1 MPKVGI
7 MVDVSTEL
15 LETVINP
22 AKAEKRFKRLVV
34 QLLEAYHSDEK
45 VRAIVDGDEALANLE
60 GLSSLKEQLQQAS
73 QTVAYMGMVNES
85 IQLGLDSA
93 KSEFET
99 GEFESKGTS
108 VRSTD
113 FEDFKQEMLEQQT
126 SFMNDMRSLM
136 QEFITGSVSKPSVAT
151 VEPIEPPVVVEPVQT
166 SSVPENIIEM
176 PTPTTNYDA
185 GDLLDIL
192 DIEEDVVED
201 EVSSMSADD
210 ILSKLVG
217 SGNEFNL
224 GG

>member
-99 GEFESKGTS
+99 GEFESKGTG
-108 VRSTD
+108 VRLNE

-136 QEFITGSVSKPSVAT
+136 QEFITGSVSKPKVTT
-151 VEPIEPPVVVEPVQT
+151 VEPIEPPVVVEPIQT

-176 PTPTTNYDA
+176 PTPTTDYDA
-185 GDLLDIL
+185 GDLL

>member
-85 IQLGLDSA
+85 IQLGLDSV

-99 GEFESKGTS
+99 GEFESKGTGI
-108 VRSTD
+108 RLNE

-126 SFMNDMRSLM
+126 SFMDDMRSLM
-136 QEFITGSVSKPSVAT
+136 QEFITGSVSKPKVTT
-151 VEPIEPPVVVEPVQT
+151 VEPIEPPVIVEPVQT
-166 SSVPENIIEM
+166 SSISENIIEM
-176 PTPTTNYDA
+176 PTPATNYDA
-185 GDLLDIL
+185 GDLL

>member
-99 GEFESKGTS
+99 GEFESKGTG
-108 VRSTD
+108 VRLNE

-136 QEFITGSVSKPSVAT
+136 QEFITGSVAKPKVTT
-151 VEPIEPPVVVEPVQT
+151 VDPIEPPVVVEPIQT

-176 PTPTTNYDA
+176 PTPSTNYDA
-185 GDLLDIL
+185 GDLL

>member
-99 GEFESKGTS
+99 GEFESKGTGI
-108 VRSTD
+108 RLNEL
-113 FEDFKQEMLEQQT
+113 EDFKQEMLEQQT

-136 QEFITGSVSKPSVAT
+136 QEFITGSVAKPKVDT

-185 GDLLDIL
+185 GDLLDI
-192 DIEEDVVED
+192 EEDVVED

>member
-99 GEFESKGTS
+99 GEFESKGNS
-108 VRSTD
+108 VKSND

-136 QEFITGSVSKPSVAT
+136 QEFITGSVSKPKVTT

-166 SSVPENIIEM
+166 SSVSENIIEM

-185 GDLLDIL
+185 GDLL

>member
-99 GEFESKGTS
+99 GEFESKGTG
-108 VRSTD
+108 VRLNE

-136 QEFITGSVSKPSVAT
+136 QEFITGSVSKPKVTT
-151 VEPIEPPVVVEPVQT
+151 VEPIEPPVVVEPIQT

-176 PTPTTNYDA
+176 TTPTTNYDA
-185 GDLLDIL
+185 GDLLDI
-192 DIEEDVVED
+192 EEVPEED

>member
-99 GEFESKGTS
+99 GEFESKGTGI
-108 VRSTD
+108 RSNE

-126 SFMNDMRSLM
+126 SFMDDMRSLM
-136 QEFITGSVSKPSVAT
+136 QEFITGSVSKPKVTT
-151 VEPIEPPVVVEPVQT
+151 VEPIDPPVVVEPVQT

-185 GDLLDIL
+185 GDLLDI
-192 DIEEDVVED
+192 EEDVVED

>member
-108 VRSTD
+108 VRLNE

-136 QEFITGSVSKPSVAT
+136 QEFITGSVSKPKVTT

-166 SSVPENIIEM
+166 SSVPENIIEI

-185 GDLLDIL
+185 GDLLDF
-192 DIEEDVVED
+192 EEVPEED

>member
-45 VRAIVDGDEALANLE
+45 VRSIVDGDEALANLE

-73 QTVAYMGMVNES
+73 ETVAYMGMVNES

-99 GEFESKGTS
+99 GEFDSKGTG
-108 VRSTD
+108 VRSKD

-136 QEFITGSVSKPSVAT
+136 QEFITGSVSKPKVGT
-151 VEPIEPPVVVEPVQT
+151 VEPIETPVIVEPIQT
-166 SSVPENIIEM
+166 VNVPENIIEM

-185 GDLLDIL
+185 GDLLDF
-192 DIEEDVVED
+192 EEVPEED

>member
-108 VRSTD
+108 VRSND

-136 QEFITGSVSKPSVAT
+136 QEFITGSVSKPKVTT
-151 VEPIEPPVVVEPVQT
+151 VEPTEPPVVVKHVQT

-185 GDLLDIL
+185 GDLLDI
-192 DIEEDVVED
+192 EEVPEED

>member
-45 VRAIVDGDEALANLE
+45 VRSIVDGDEALANLE

-73 QTVAYMGMVNES
+73 ETVAYMGMVNES

-99 GEFESKGTS
+99 GEFDSKGTG
-108 VRSTD
+108 VRSKD

-136 QEFITGSVSKPSVAT
+136 QEFITGSVYKPKVDT
-151 VEPIEPPVVVEPVQT
+151 VEPSEAPVIVKHIQT
-166 SSVPENIIEM
+166 VNVPENIIEM

-185 GDLLDIL
+185 GDLLDF
-192 DIEEDVVED
+192 EEVPEED

>member
-108 VRSTD
+108 IRSNE

-136 QEFITGSVSKPSVAT
+136 QEFITGSVSKPKVTT
-151 VEPIEPPVVVEPVQT
+151 VEPIEPQVVEPVQT

-185 GDLLDIL
+185 GDLLDF
-192 DIEEDVVED
+192 EEIPEED

-210 ILSKLVG
+210 ILTKLVG

>member
-45 VRAIVDGDEALANLE
+45 VRSIVDGDEALANLE

-73 QTVAYMGMVNES
+73 ETVAYMGMVNES

-99 GEFESKGTS
+99 GEFDSKGTG
-108 VRSTD
+108 VRSKD

-136 QEFITGSVSKPSVAT
+136 QEFITGSVSKPKVDT
-151 VEPIEPPVVVEPVQT
+151 VEPIEAPVIDEPVQT
-166 SSVPENIIEM
+166 VNVPENIIEM

-185 GDLLDIL
+185 GDLLDF
-192 DIEEDVVED
+192 EEVPEED

>member
-99 GEFESKGTS
+99 GEFESKGTG
-108 VRSTD
+108 VRPND

-136 QEFITGSVSKPSVAT
+136 QEFITGSVSKPKVTT
-151 VEPIEPPVVVEPVQT
+151 VEPIEPPVVVEPIQT

-185 GDLLDIL
+185 GDLLDF
-192 DIEEDVVED
+192 EEVPEED

>member
-99 GEFESKGTS
+99 GEFESKGTGI
-108 VRSTD
+108 RLNEL
-113 FEDFKQEMLEQQT
+113 EDFKQEMLEQQT

-136 QEFITGSVSKPSVAT
+136 QEFITGSVAKPKVDT

-176 PTPTTNYDA
+176 PTPTTNYDV
-185 GDLLDIL
+185 GDLL

>member
-99 GEFESKGTS
+99 GEFESKGTG
-108 VRSTD
+108 VRLNE

-136 QEFITGSVSKPSVAT
+136 QEFITGSVSKPKVTT
-151 VEPIEPPVVVEPVQT
+151 VEPIEPPVVEPVQT

-185 GDLLDIL
+185 GDLLDF
-192 DIEEDVVED
+192 EEIPEED

>member
-108 VRSTD
+108 VKSND

-136 QEFITGSVSKPSVAT
+136 QEFITGSVSKPKVTT

-185 GDLLDIL
+185 GDLLDF
-192 DIEEDVVED
+192 EEVPEED

>member
-45 VRAIVDGDEALANLE
+45 VRSIVDGDEALANLE

-73 QTVAYMGMVNES
+73 ETVAYMGMVNES

-99 GEFESKGTS
+99 GEFESNGTG
-108 VRSTD
+108 VRSKD

-136 QEFITGSVSKPSVAT
+136 QEFITGSISKPNVDTVDPIEAPVI
-151 VEPIEPPVVVEPVQT
+151 VEPIQT
-166 SSVPENIIEM
+166 VNVPENIIEM

-185 GDLLDIL
+185 GDLLDF
-192 DIEEDVVED
+192 EEVPEED

>member
-99 GEFESKGTS
+99 GEFESKGTDI
-108 VRSTD
+108 RSNE

-136 QEFITGSVSKPSVAT
+136 QEFITGSVSKPKVTT
-151 VEPIEPPVVVEPVQT
+151 VEPIESPVTVEPVQT
-166 SSVPENIIEM
+166 SNVPENIIEM

-185 GDLLDIL
+185 GDLL

>member
-99 GEFESKGTS
+99 GEFESKGTGI
-108 VRSTD
+108 RSNE

-136 QEFITGSVSKPSVAT
+136 QEFITGSVSKPKVTT

-176 PTPTTNYDA
+176 PAPATNYDA
-185 GDLLDIL
+185 GDLL

>member
-99 GEFESKGTS
+99 GEFESKGTGI
-108 VRSTD
+108 RLNE

-136 QEFITGSVSKPSVAT
+136 QEFITGSVSKPKVTT
-151 VEPIEPPVVVEPVQT
+151 VEPIKPPVVEPVQT

-176 PTPTTNYDA
+176 PTPAISYDA
-185 GDLLDIL
+185 GDLLDFEEVP
-192 DIEEDVVED
+192 EEDK
-201 EVSSMSADD
+201 VSSMSADD

>member
-73 QTVAYMGMVNES
+73 ETVAYMGMVNES

-99 GEFESKGTS
+99 GEFESKGTG
-108 VRSTD
+108 VRLNE

-136 QEFITGSVSKPSVAT
+136 QEFITGSVSKPKVDT
-151 VEPIEPPVVVEPVQT
+151 VEPIDPPVIVEPVQMVN
-166 SSVPENIIEM
+166 VPENIIEM

-185 GDLLDIL
+185 GDLLDF
-192 DIEEDVVED
+192 EEVPEED

>member
-108 VRSTD
+108 IRSNE

-136 QEFITGSVSKPSVAT
+136 QEFITGSVSKPKVDT
-151 VEPIEPPVVVEPVQT
+151 VEPIEPPVIVEPVQT
-166 SSVPENIIEM
+166 VNVPENIIEM

-185 GDLLDIL
+185 GDLLDF
-192 DIEEDVVED
+192 EEVPEED

>member
-99 GEFESKGTS
+99 GEFESKGTG
-108 VRSTD
+108 VRLNE

-136 QEFITGSVSKPSVAT
+136 QEFITGSVAKPKVDT

-176 PTPTTNYDA
+176 PTPTTNYDV
-185 GDLLDIL
+185 GDLL

>member
-108 VRSTD
+108 IRSNE

-126 SFMNDMRSLM
+126 SFMNDMRSLI
-136 QEFITGSVSKPSVAT
+136 QEFITGSVSKPKVTT

-176 PTPTTNYDA
+176 PTSTTNYDA
-185 GDLLDIL
+185 GDLL

>member
-108 VRSTD
+108 IGLNE

-151 VEPIEPPVVVEPVQT
+151 VEPIEPPVIVEPVQT
-166 SSVPENIIEM
+166 SSVPENIIEL

-185 GDLLDIL
+185 GDLL

>member
-108 VRSTD
+108 IRSNE

-136 QEFITGSVSKPSVAT
+136 QEFITGSVSKPKVTT
-151 VEPIEPPVVVEPVQT
+151 VDPIEPPVVVEHVQT

-176 PTPTTNYDA
+176 PTPTTDYDA
-185 GDLLDIL
+185 GDLL

>member
-99 GEFESKGTS
+99 GEFESKGTGI
-108 VRSTD
+108 RLNE

-136 QEFITGSVSKPSVAT
+136 QEFITGSVSKPKVAT
-151 VEPIEPPVVVEPVQT
+151 VEPIEPPVIVEPVQT

-185 GDLLDIL
+185 GDLLDF
-192 DIEEDVVED
+192 EEIPEED

>member
-99 GEFESKGTS
+99 GEFESKGTG
-108 VRSTD
+108 VRLNE

-136 QEFITGSVSKPSVAT
+136 QEFITGSVSKPKVTT

-185 GDLLDIL
+185 GDLLDI
-192 DIEEDVVED
+192 EEDVVED

>member
-73 QTVAYMGMVNES
+73 QTVAYMGMVSES

-99 GEFESKGTS
+99 GEFESKGTGI
-108 VRSTD
+108 RLNE

-136 QEFITGSVSKPSVAT
+136 QEFITGSVSKPKVAT
-151 VEPIEPPVVVEPVQT
+151 VEPTKPTVIEEPVQT

-176 PTPTTNYDA
+176 PTSTTNYDA
-185 GDLLDIL
+185 GDLL

>member
-99 GEFESKGTS
+99 GEFESKGTG

-136 QEFITGSVSKPSVAT
+136 QEFITGSVAKPKVDT

-176 PTPTTNYDA
+176 PTPTTNYDV
-185 GDLLDIL
+185 GDLL

>member
-99 GEFESKGTS
+99 GEFESKGTGI
-108 VRSTD
+108 RLNE

-126 SFMNDMRSLM
+126 SFMNDMRSLI
-136 QEFITGSVSKPSVAT
+136 QDFITGSVSKPRVAMVEPTEPTIT
-151 VEPIEPPVVVEPVQT
+151 VEPIQT
-166 SSVPENIIEM
+166 SSVPENIIEV

-185 GDLLDIL
+185 GDLLDI
-192 DIEEDVVED
+192 EEVAEED

>member
-108 VRSTD
+108 IRSNE

-136 QEFITGSVSKPSVAT
+136 QEFITGSVSKPKVAT
-151 VEPIEPPVVVEPVQT
+151 VEPIKPPVVVEPVQT

-185 GDLLDIL
+185 GDLLDI
-192 DIEEDVVED
+192 EEDVVED

>member
-45 VRAIVDGDEALANLE
+45 VRSIVDGDEALANLE

-73 QTVAYMGMVNES
+73 ETVAYMGMVNES

-99 GEFESKGTS
+99 GELDSKGTG
-108 VRSTD
+108 VRSKD

-136 QEFITGSVSKPSVAT
+136 QEFITGSVSKPKVDT
-151 VEPIEPPVVVEPVQT
+151 VEPIEPPVIVEPVQT
-166 SSVPENIIEM
+166 VNVPENIIEM

-185 GDLLDIL
+185 GDLLDF
-192 DIEEDVVED
+192 EEVPEED

>member
-45 VRAIVDGDEALANLE
+45 VRSIVDGDEALANLE

-73 QTVAYMGMVNES
+73 ETVAYMGMVNES

-99 GEFESKGTS
+99 GEFDSKGTG
-108 VRSTD
+108 VRSKD

-136 QEFITGSVSKPSVAT
+136 QEFITGSVSKPKVDT
-151 VEPIEPPVVVEPVQT
+151 VEPIEPPVIVEPVQT
-166 SSVPENIIEM
+166 VNVPENIIEM

-185 GDLLDIL
+185 GDLLDF
-192 DIEEDVVED
+192 EEVPGED

>member
-45 VRAIVDGDEALANLE
+45 VRSIVDGDEALANLE

-73 QTVAYMGMVNES
+73 ETVAYMGMVNES

-99 GEFESKGTS
+99 GEFDSKGTG
-108 VRSTD
+108 VRSKD

-136 QEFITGSVSKPSVAT
+136 QEFITGSVSKLKVDT
-151 VEPIEPPVVVEPVQT
+151 VEPIKAPVIVEPVQT
-166 SSVPENIIEM
+166 VNVPENIIEM

-185 GDLLDIL
+185 GDLLDF
-192 DIEEDVVED
+192 EEVPEED

>member
-99 GEFESKGTS
+99 GEFESKGTG
-108 VRSTD
+108 VRLNE

-151 VEPIEPPVVVEPVQT
+151 VEPIEPPVIVEPVKT

-176 PTPTTNYDA
+176 PTPTSNYDA
-185 GDLLDIL
+185 GDLL

>member
-99 GEFESKGTS
+99 GEFESKGTG
-108 VRSTD
+108 VRSND

-136 QEFITGSVSKPSVAT
+136 QEFITGSVPKPKVAT
-151 VEPIEPPVVVEPVQT
+151 VEPIEPPVIVEPIQT
-166 SSVPENIIEM
+166 ASVPENIIEM

-185 GDLLDIL
+185 GDLLDF
-192 DIEEDVVED
+192 EEVPEED

>member
-99 GEFESKGTS
+99 GEFESKGTG

-136 QEFITGSVSKPSVAT
+136 KEFITGSVAKPKVDT

-185 GDLLDIL
+185 GDLLDI
-192 DIEEDVVED
+192 EEDVVED

>member
-108 VRSTD
+108 VKSKD

-136 QEFITGSVSKPSVAT
+136 QEFITGSVSKSKVTT

-166 SSVPENIIEM
+166 SSVSENIIEM

-185 GDLLDIL
+185 GDLLDF
-192 DIEEDVVED
+192 EEVPEED